1 MQHLVQSTQREVSG
15 EWKRGEVGGGEE
27 GEERRRRRREEEE
40 EEGERKKGEGDE
52 GEGSEQTQSDMEVKT
67 HLSIEN
73 VSFETSSLL
82 SCTLLARSSFSSH
95 K

>member
-1 MQHLVQSTQREVSG
+1 MEER
-15 EWKRGEVGGGEE
+15 REVGGGGRRGEEE
-27 GEERRRRRREEEE
+27 GEERKKKRREKEMR
-40 EEGERKKGEGDE
+40 GKKVNR
-52 GEGSEQTQSDMEVKT
+52 QSNMEVKT